1 MLESTFIA
9 YSKRKKPAYVGE
21 TERQD
26 KVRKYEHG
34 FHPRSE
40 ATKVHSL
47 SAEIKT
53 NNTDLIPDSDEEQQ
67 GAQKQQPRRSVRQ
80 KTRPKVD
87 YKQMHEGKKNR
98 SLILNMRNQ

>member
-1 MLESTFIA
+1 M
-9 YSKRKKPAYVGE
+9 GE

-67 GAQKQQPRRSVRQ
+67 GEEKQQPRRSVRQ